1 MTKRSNQTDKKA
13 TEDSLT
19 EPIQL
24 SLAKEYAL
32 YSDAHVTEVHT
43 TIDTMIDQSQRLRLN
58 TYQSFVRNLFNPLS
72 EHKSLLLIHGTGT
85 GKTITSLSV
94 AIEYQKQYREYIS
107 LEKTKTYHDIRSVI
121 VVGYTRDIFKDE
133 LITHPEFGFIS
144 PSEVTELRDL
154 QKTEHE
160 SNAIAEKLTN
170 LKHKL
175 YRRVSDRRMNGIFQ
189 FYGYRQLFN
198 RVINNDDLVGK
209 IKTMRGMEVDLTKIE
224 PDQIR
229 KWIQDGSVR
238 LNKMFIETL
247 KHCLLICDEVHNI
260 YYQNDVN
267 AYGLAIEI
275 INDYFNEPKLYNPNW
290 TPNNEN
296 CIRWLFLSATPL
308 ASSPTEIIPIINL
321 MNQQANRVQ
330 YSDLFDSTTKDL
342 TTKGLNLIARR
353 VDGHISYIM
362 DDNPIQYPTSS
373 FVGNTIE
380 GIPYLKFIRCR
391 MSKVHQAA
399 YNKYL
404 SSDHHASP
412 DVVSDDILSK
422 SNTLK
427 DFVFQSGNGP
437 DDNVLYKYS
446 EVQEEIKS
454 NVSPYKEDSTGLLV
468 SDTFAQSILSKYSEK
483 YSRIM
488 QQIIALKGLEHG
500 KIFVYHPYVQATGTN
515 LLASIFRANGLLELD
530 EQPADTSICMI
541 CARLYK
547 AHNCN
552 TKNKLDVCDFIPV
565 RFTIVTGYNSKTTTT
580 NRLNQ
585 FNSPEN
591 SNGEQL
597 KILLGSRAMRES
609 HTLKACRHL
618 MVTHQPSSISELIQI
633 VGRGVRKHSHSLL
646 PTNDRNIKLYIFVSS
661 MHSGATLSSEEQD
674 YFEKMRLYKQILSI
688 ERVLFDQSLDYLIN
702 FRFKRREVP
711 KLIGE
716 SFPLHANQYATMK
729 AYPVTRIG
737 SVRSNTF
744 YFDQEIAICVY
755 LIKRILF
762 EYQPVISKTDLLTL
776 IRAPPF
782 SVDADL
788 TLISDGAI
796 EYALN
801 DLCYEQTSSQLID
814 HTNNAATPIE
824 SLFDNSKQVIGMN
837 GQQFCIKCAMLG
849 KEMVIYMDSVSN
861 PTNDLHKLI
870 TKSDPVKADPQLD
883 LEVLANHWDE
893 LVQIDEI
900 ITELQIDF
908 VKSGTIQGAIMIRI
922 KQFTLETHTKL
933 VEYCIIAIISRIFHN
948 KKLTCN
954 PKLLIELVGFYQ
966 EYDILIT
973 IKDTIHTIIGSL
985 YKKYAIQTGASWA
998 EVVLGKNKF
1007 NRINYS
1013 GIPIGHYVKHS
1024 PKVISIDSLTSNNLI
1039 WNEYSSIVQ
1048 VNPWTFPFKLFGY
1061 DERGVNIESVF
1072 KIKDLSDKKSKGINP
1087 MFMQQVDLQKIAKR
1101 LNIKISLGDK
1111 KLQMVA
1117 QIKHF
1122 IMTTEIRYRREGNA
1136 NKIFYHSYENIHAT

>member
-1 MTKRSNQTDKKA
+1 MIEHSKRLQ
-13 TEDSLT
+13 
-19 EPIQL
+19 
-24 SLAKEYAL
+24 
-32 YSDAHVTEVHT
+32 
-43 TIDTMIDQSQRLRLN
+43 LN

-72 EHKSLLLIHGTGT
+72 EHKSLFLIHGTGT

-107 LEKTKTYHDIRSVI
+107 LEKNKTYDDIRSV
-121 VVGYTRDIFKDE
+121 VVIGYTRDIFKDE

-144 PSEVTELRDL
+144 PTEVTELRDL

-160 SNAIAEKLTN
+160 SKAIAEKLTN

-198 RVINNDDLVGK
+198 RVINNDDLLAK
-209 IKTMRGMEVDLTKIE
+209 IKAKRGEEVDLAKIE

-229 KWIQDGSVR
+229 KWIRDGSIR
-238 LNKMFIETL
+238 LNKMFIESL
-247 KHCLLICDEVHNI
+247 KNCLLICDEVHNI

-267 AYGLAIEI
+267 AYGLTVEI

-290 TPNNEN
+290 SSNNEN

-321 MNQQANRVQ
+321 LNQQADRVQ
-330 YSDLFDSTTKDL
+330 YSDLFDSITKEL
-342 TTKGLNLIARR
+342 TPKGLNLIARR

-362 DDNPIQYPTSS
+362 DDNPIQYPASS
-373 FVGNTIE
+373 FTGDTIA

-391 MSKVHQAA
+391 MSKEHQTV
-399 YNKYL
+399 YDKYMATNRHVVVDM
-404 SSDHHASP
+404 SSD
-412 DVVSDDILSK
+412 DTLSK

-427 DFVFQSGNGP
+427 DFVFQSGKGSP
-437 DDNVLYKYS
+437 DNVLYKYS

-454 NVSPYKEDSTGLLV
+454 NVSPYKDGSSGLLI
-468 SDTFAQSILSKYSEK
+468 SDTFAQGSLGKYSEK

-488 QQIIALKGLEHG
+488 KQIVALKGPDHG

-530 EQPADTSICMI
+530 EQPTDTSICMI
-541 CARLYK
+541 CERSYK
-547 AHNCN
+547 AHNC
-552 TKNKLDVCDFIPV
+552 KAKSKLDACDFVPV
-565 RFTIVTGYNSKTTTT
+565 RFTIITGYISKTATTS
-580 NRLNQ
+580 RLNQ

-591 SNGEQL
+591 SNGERL
-597 KILLGSRAMRES
+597 KILLGSKAMRES

-661 MHSGATLSSEEQD
+661 LHSGNKLSSEEQD
-674 YFEKMRLYKQILSI
+674 YFEKMHLYKQILSI
-688 ERVLFDQSLDYLIN
+688 EQVLFDQSLDYLIN

-716 SFPLHANQYATMK
+716 SFPLHTNRYDQYATMK
-729 AYPVTRIG
+729 AYPVTRMG
-737 SVRSNTF
+737 SARSNAF
-744 YFDQEIAICVY
+744 YFDQETSICVY

-762 EYQPVISKTDLLTL
+762 EYQPVISKSDLIALV
-776 IRAPPF
+776 RDPPF
-782 SVDADL
+782 EVDADL

-796 EYALN
+796 EYTLN
-801 DLCYEQTSSQLID
+801 DLCYEKNSSLIID
-814 HTNNAATPIE
+814 RTNNITTPID
-824 SLFDNSKQVIGMN
+824 SLFDNSKLIIGAN
-837 GQQFCIKCAMLG
+837 GQTFCIKCAMLG
-849 KEMVIYMDSVSN
+849 KELIIYMDSASN

-870 TKSDPVKADPQLD
+870 TMSEPAKEESQID
-883 LEVLANHWDE
+883 LEVLANHWNE

-900 ITELQIDF
+900 IAELQVDYA
-908 VKSGTIQGAIMIRI
+908 KSGTIQGAILVRI

-933 VEYCIIAIISRIFHN
+933 VEYCMIAIMARVFHN
-948 KKLTCN
+948 KKIKIN

-966 EYDILIT
+966 DHDILIT
-973 IKDTIHTIIGSL
+973 IKDTIDTIIGPL

-998 EVVLGKNKF
+998 DLALGKSKS

-1013 GIPIGHYVKHS
+1013 GIPIGHYAKHF
-1024 PKVISIDSLTSNNLI
+1024 PKVISVDSLTSNNLV

-1048 VNPWTFPFKLFGY
+1048 VKAWTFPFKLFGY
-1061 DERGVNIESVF
+1061 AERGDNIESVF
-1072 KIKDLSDKKSKGINP
+1072 KVKDLSDKTSKGINP
-1087 MFMQQVDLQKIAKR
+1087 MFMQQVDLQQMAKR
-1101 LNIKISLGDK
+1101 LNIKIIPGEK
-1111 KLQMVA
+1111 KIQVVA

-1122 IMTTEIRYRREGNA
+1122 IMTTEERYRREGKA